1 MTALNEEQIEAI
13 KKWRLKQFRGRL
25 GRLVTV
31 SFLLA
36 SIYMAISQW
45 AFLSIKVTESIDGKL
60 FLVLVDQPPK
70 KGDLVMFKAKKSLV
84 DVIGMGQWTKFVCG
98 VEGDV
103 ISHRERTTFIN
114 NVKVGEAVTRSKLF
128 KKDMEM
134 TDDGVIPKGF
144 VFVCGTHKKSFDSKY
159 KLVGLVDEKTFIGR
173 AIRLF

>member
-84 DVIGMGQWTKFVCG
+84 DVIG
-98 VEGDV
+98 
-103 ISHRERTTFIN
+103 RAN
-114 NVKVGEAVTRSKLF
+114 NL
-128 KKDMEM
+128 
-134 TDDGVIPKGF
+134 
-144 VFVCGTHKKSFDSKY
+144 HQ
-159 KLVGLVDEKTFIGR
+159 
-173 AIRLF
+173 